1 MALLDMVA
9 ELTGTVPGLSP
20 ILAEKYIQRAWEA
33 IRNKRLWAFLSIDAA
48 IVCPAVV
55 QSGSASFT
63 QYADPPLVTLDATA
77 SAALLAQTAVG
88 ATPGITNL
96 QIRFGAT
103 SPAMGQVYNIVAAD
117 ASVPAAIVLT
127 LDRVIQEATNA
138 ASTFQVYRCYVTPP
152 ISDFL
157 RWESIVD
164 MANSIKPRLD
174 FSSAY
179 FDSMDP
185 QRSSQGLAYFMG
197 RYVGVWVPDPSTGAT
212 SPNPNVEQ
220 GSMLYELWPH
230 PTQGQVFYTRIR
242 RRGTDLTS
250 IADSQPDAIPDDL
263 IISRALYADVYPF
276 VGANIGNFPSF
287 KGVGI
292 GQLITAKKQEYK
304 DLLQD
309 AKRNDDETAMQSVIS
324 RGHGLRTNRHV
335 FKGDNQ
341 GYPIDADYIQSHLI
355 RI

>member
-20 ILAEKYIQRAWEA
+20 ILAEKYIQRAWEH

-55 QSGSASFT
+55 QSGTVAIT
-63 QYADPPLVTLDATA
+63 QYSSTIVLDATA
-77 SAALLAQTAVG
+77 GAALLSQNQLTSV
-88 ATPGITNL
+88 PGLTNL

-103 SPAMGQVYNIVAAD
+103 SPAMGQVYNIVACAE
-117 ASVPAAIVLT
+117 APPLTPVTLT
-127 LDRVIQEATNA
+127 LDRVVQEATDA
-138 ASTFQVYRCYVTPP
+138 AATFQVYRCYVTPP
-152 ISDFL
+152 ITDFL

-164 MANSIKPRLD
+164 MANAIKPKLD

-230 PTQGQVFYTRIR
+230 PTNGQVFYTRIR
-242 RRGTDLTS
+242 RRGTDLLT

-263 IISRALYADVYPF
+263 IITRALYHDVYPF
-276 VGANIGNFPSF
+276 VGANVGNFPSF

-292 GQLITAKKQEYK
+292 GQLIATKRSDYE
-304 DLLQD
+304 DLLQT
-309 AKRNDDETAMQSVIS
+309 AKRNDDETAQQSVLS

-335 FKGDNQ
+335 FKGDNL